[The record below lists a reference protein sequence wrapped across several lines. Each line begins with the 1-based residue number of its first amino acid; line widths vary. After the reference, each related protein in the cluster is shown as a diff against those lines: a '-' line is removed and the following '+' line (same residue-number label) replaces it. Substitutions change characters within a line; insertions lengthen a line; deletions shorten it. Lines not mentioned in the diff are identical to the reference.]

1 MINNSAADCP
11 ILVKFGTESDHM
23 IPDLKQTFEV
33 KWSKV
38 KVTA

>member
-23 IPDLKQTFEV
+23 IPDL
-33 KWSKV
+33 
-38 KVTA
+38 